1 MLTDGYGLP
10 SPADCP
16 QALSLCFDRPG
27 KVTFTP
33 MTRLSSHIALPL
45 IAAASVALMLASA
58 CRPQT
63 ASITPTA
70 PAEVQPTL
78 TATALPPTPVPAGTG
93 ATGTLTTPQ
102 AVDLLRPSVVQIAVL
117 KSGGKAVGTG
127 VVYDTAGHIL
137 TNWHVVN
144 GAISIQVSFSDESVA
159 KGSLFQEDPAN
170 DLAIILADRA
180 GLRPATLGDSDKL
193 EVGEDVIA
201 IGHALGLPGGPT
213 VSKGVV
219 SALDRAISGEAGQ
232 ELTGLIQTDAAINE
246 GNSGG
251 PLVNAQGEVIGINTV
266 RISGGAGIGF
276 AMNINTVKETAARLL
291 ALGPPPP
298 SGYLGAFGSDIT
310 LAMAVVLRLPVSD
323 GLGIESVDSTS
334 PAQTAG
340 VRVDDIIVGMNEARI
355 RTAADLAEFLRK
367 NQPGTKVRVRLV
379 RGDPFSGFSLITVD
393 LTLGRSEAS

>member
-1 MLTDGYGLP
+1 
-10 SPADCP
+10 
-16 QALSLCFDRPG
+16 
-27 KVTFTP
+27 
-33 MTRLSSHIALPL
+33 MTHLRSHIAKPL
-45 IAAASVALMLASA
+45 LAAIVFTGLVLAAA
-58 CRPQT
+58 CRPQSP
-63 ASITPTA
+63 ALTPTA
-70 PAEVQPTL
+70 VAEVQPTS
-78 TATALPPTPVPAGTG
+78 TATTLPPTPTAITLPPTPSPAATAG

-102 AVDLLRPSVVQIAVL
+102 AVDLLRPSIVQIAVL

-127 VVYDTAGHIL
+127 IVYGTAGHIL

-144 GAISIQVSFSDESVA
+144 GAISIQVSFSDESVV

-170 DLAIILADRA
+170 DLAVILVDKAA
-180 GLRPATLGDSDKL
+180 LRPATLGNSSKL

-219 SALDRAISGEAGQ
+219 SALDRTISVEAGR

-323 GLGIESVDSTS
+323 GFGIESVDSTS
-334 PAQTAG
+334 PAHAAG
-340 VRVDDIIVGMNEARI
+340 IRADDIIVGMNDTRI
-355 RTAADLAEFLRK
+355 RTAADMAEFLRK
-367 NQPGTKVRVRLV
+367 DPPGTKVRVRLV

-393 LTLGRSEAS
+393 LTLDRSETS